1 MENKEKSIEITLN
14 AHGFSFKKTNTH
26 PHPLTEEQKHNLVM
40 ALLAV
45 ILFGFCVTLIWIAT
59 TLCDF
64 PGFLISL
71 VGVAVLFAV
80 VLFKLDY

>member
-1 MENKEKSIEITLN
+1 MENKEKRIEISLN
-14 AHGFSFKKTNTH
+14 ADGFSFRKTN
-26 PHPLTEEQKHNLVM
+26 PHPLTAEQKHNLIM

-64 PGFLISL
+64 PGFLFSL
-71 VGVAVLFAV
+71 VAVVVLFAV